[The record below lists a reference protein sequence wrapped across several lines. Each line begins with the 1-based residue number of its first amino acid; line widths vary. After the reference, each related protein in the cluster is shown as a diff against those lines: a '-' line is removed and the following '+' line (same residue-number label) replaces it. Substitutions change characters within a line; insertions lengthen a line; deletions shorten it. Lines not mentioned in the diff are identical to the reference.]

1 MKGRPRDAQQVDTKG
16 KNRRRVES
24 SGVSAAPGPEEAPFP
39 EDTAVNSHASESR
52 TTHGRQKLPETRGD
66 RNTHGTLQDISL
78 RTGDSSPGDTSH
90 SVDG

>member
-16 KNRRRVES
+16 KNRRRVET

-52 TTHGRQKLPETRGD
+52 TTYGWQKLLETRG
-66 RNTHGTLQDISL
+66 TATLTGHF
-78 RTGDSSPGDTSH
+78 RTSRSGRATPAREI
-90 SVDG
+90 